1 MQDVAGWRT
10 LGSVA
15 VREPNII
22 TLRTRVVLAAVAFL
36 GFLLLA
42 MGVAGDRTQRFDD
55 AVLRALRRQENP
67 AIPIGPEWL
76 NEAARD
82 MTSLGG
88 TVILVLVVGITAGF
102 LGVARRWRHLWLV
115 LAASWGG
122 LLLTGLL
129 KAAFDRPRPTVVPRL
144 VPVSS
149 PSFPSGHAILA
160 AVVYLTVG
168 TLVAQLFGHRRERTY
183 VLSVAV
189 GLAVLIGLTRLY
201 LGVHYPT
208 DVLAGLLVGFSWA
221 LTMGLVARSLR
232 QHSRMLREEAPEAEG
247 SEPVAV
253 ADGTVPG

>member
-1 MQDVAGWRT
+1 M
-10 LGSVA
+10 A
-15 VREPNII
+15 VREPNLISPQ
-22 TLRTRVVLAAVAFL
+22 LRVGLAVTAFL
-36 GFLLLA
+36 GFVVLA
-42 MGVAGDRTQRFDD
+42 MGVAAGRTGSFDD
-55 AVLRALRRQENP
+55 ALLRALRTTENP
-67 AIPIGPEWL
+67 AVPIGPAWM

-82 MTSLGG
+82 MTALGG
-88 TVILVLVVGITAGF
+88 TVVLVLVVASTAGF

-122 LLLTGLL
+122 LLLIGVL

-144 VPVSS
+144 VEVSS
-149 PSFPSGHAILA
+149 PSFPSGHAMLS

-168 TLVAQLFGHRRERTY
+168 TLVAQLFGRRRERTY
-183 VLSVAV
+183 VLAVAV

-208 DVLAGLLVGFSWA
+208 DVLAGLLVGFSWS

-232 QHSRMLREEAPEAEG
+232 QHSRELRAEAPDAEG
-247 SEPVAV
+247 SEPAAV